1 MKSSMEYLMRS
12 LAQFWETKKPEKG
25 HEDRFLQKLKR
36 NRKRVEKPVFK
47 IRFYWGAAALL
58 AIVSF
63 VAGSQFFSLNQKS
76 NSELDKAAVYFTQ
89 NINKQ
94 LAQIDRE
101 ENFLYSEIIDDS
113 KNQLKRL
120 EEEYVKLMDELNS
133 NSVHPLL
140 IQAMIENLQ
149 HQSMVLNELEEKL
162 ETLKKTNY
170 EKEVL

>member
-1 MKSSMEYLMRS
+1 MKSSIEYLMRS
-12 LAQFWETKKPEKG
+12 LAQYWETKKPEKG
-25 HEDRFLQKLKR
+25 HEDRFLKKLKR
-36 NRKRVEKPVFK
+36 NQKRVEKPVFR
-47 IRFYWGAAALL
+47 IRYLWGAAALL

-63 VAGSQFFSLNQKS
+63 VAGSQFFSLNQKP

-101 ENFLYSEIIDDS
+101 ENFFYSDVIDDS

-120 EEEYVKLMDELNS
+120 QEEYLKLMDELNS
-133 NSVHPLL
+133 KSVHPLL
-140 IQAMIENLQ
+140 IQAMIENLE
-149 HQSMVLNELEEKL
+149 HQSTVLNELEEKIK
-162 ETLKKTNY
+162 TLKKTNY